1 MICFRDQRWIFRLI
15 LKEPNDLETG
25 SVELNRYTQ
34 TVIGSLVNGNL
45 SLIQNYAMIR
55 YFTSIVILLALAT
68 GALAQ
73 PVFTLSDAQ
82 GNKGDVV
89 SIDLKVKN
97 FKAIVGFQFAV
108 KFDPAKLKVKNVKN
122 LTTALDEFDQQ
133 NIDFSKVNTDRG
145 LITVAYA
152 NANSDDGFTIP
163 DDGVFFTIEFEII
176 ATGNTT
182 AIVDIP
188 QEVDFGEFSRKVE
201 MIDNKY
207 NEIGMTAKAG
217 TITIG
222 EGGGGPGRVGLSLGS
237 ASGSKGETVCI
248 PVKVSSFSSIIGM
261 QYSIKFDTDFLEYI
275 EGRNFDLTNF
285 SGASIST
292 ESVEKDKA
300 LIVSWTS
307 PDSEPVSKAD
317 GSTIV
322 ELCFKIKKDNGES
335 NVTFS
340 ESPQSIEF
348 VVLEG
353 GETTTVQA
361 NLTNGKISAGDGGT
375 GGTDCDK
382 PGFSVAASQI
392 TAPKGSNVCVNIV
405 GKGIDRMAVLQT
417 IIEWDPAVLSNPTLQ
432 TANLEVTGNDYNL
445 EKGAQGKFLLSWTHN
460 NPFGDGLT
468 LDDNSL
474 LFKLCFDVIG
484 DNGAKTDITFT
495 GDNET
500 TQIATDIDGKFYTFQ
515 YCNGSVTVGQPE
527 DVSVK
532 KVNPTCNGNNDGS
545 ISLTVNKGQ
554 SPFKFAWTKNGQ
566 SVGATATIKTLTA
579 GTYSYVVTDNTGAEI
594 GKGDV
599 VLEDPAPIKI
609 SSEITP
615 IEKGND
621 GAIMITVTGGTGTYM
636 YNWSTG
642 ADTKDLS
649 NLPAGTYTLTVTDE
663 NGCSVSESITLG
675 TGEFNV
681 VISPTRDYNGA
692 DVSCNGE
699 SDASLQAKA
708 NFGAQPYSYQWNTG
722 DETET
727 IQNVG
732 GGTYKVTVTD
742 KDGKKAEA
750 SYTVKEPQPLV
761 VRVNTTPS
769 NGGNA
774 GTAKAEVQGG
784 TQPYTYEWN
793 DKSPGSTTVFI
804 GSLTEG
810 SYRVIVKDANGC
822 MTQGLGRVPIDDRDC
837 FTAAQVM
844 TPNADGLNDE
854 LRIACVEGT
863 VNTLTVFDRYGAA
876 VYQEENYNNL
886 WTGIDSDGQALGDG
900 VYYYVL
906 QVKEIDGSTTQYKG
920 HVTLLRRLN

>member
-1 MICFRDQRWIFRLI
+1 
-15 LKEPNDLETG
+15 
-25 SVELNRYTQ
+25 
-34 TVIGSLVNGNL
+34 
-45 SLIQNYAMIR
+45 MIR
-55 YFTSIVILLALAT
+55 YFTSIVFLLALAT

-89 SIDLKVKN
+89 SIDVKVKN

-108 KFDPAKLKVKNVKN
+108 KFDPAKLKVKDVKN
-122 LTTALDEFDQQ
+122 LTSVLDEFDQQ
-133 NIDFSKVNTDRG
+133 NVDFSKVNSDKG
-145 LITVAYA
+145 LITLSYA
-152 NANSDDGFTIP
+152 NILSDDGFTIP
-163 DDGVFFTIEFEII
+163 DGGVFFTIEFEIV

-182 AIVDIP
+182 ATVDIP
-188 QEVDFGEFSRKVE
+188 QEVEFGEFPLKVE

-207 NEIGMTAKAG
+207 NEIGMTAMAG
-217 TITIG
+217 TVTIG
-222 EGGGGPGRVGLSLGS
+222 EGGAGPGRVGLSLGS

-248 PVKVSSFSSIIGM
+248 PIKISNFSSIIGM
-261 QYSIKFDTDFLEYI
+261 QYSIKFDTDFLEFV

-292 ESVEKDKA
+292 ESVTKDKA

-322 ELCFKIKKDNGES
+322 ELCFKVKKDNGET

-361 NLTNGKISAGDGGT
+361 NLTNGKISAGTGET

-382 PGFSVAASQI
+382 PGFSVAASTI
-392 TAPKGSNVCVNIV
+392 IAPKGSNACVNIV
-405 GKGIDRMAVLQT
+405 GKGIDRMGVLQT
-417 IIEWDPAVLSNPTLQ
+417 IIQWDPKVLSNPTIESV
-432 TANLEVTGNDYNL
+432 NLEITTFDYSL
-445 EKGAQGKFLLSWTHN
+445 EKGPEGKAILSWGYKST
-460 NPFGDGLT
+460 DGKGVT
-468 LDDNSL
+468 LADNSI

-484 DNGAKTDITFT
+484 DNGTQTNITFT
-495 GDNET
+495 GDNAT

-515 YCNGSVTVGQPE
+515 HCSGSVTVGQAE
-527 DVSVK
+527 AVTVK

-579 GTYSYVVTDNTGAEI
+579 GTYSYVVTDNSGAEI

-599 VLEDPAPIKI
+599 VLEEPNPIKI
-609 SSEITP
+609 SGEIKA
-615 IEKGND
+615 IDKGND
-621 GAIMITVTGGTGTYM
+621 GAIVITATGGTGTYM

-649 NLPAGTYTLTVTDE
+649 NLSAGTYTVTVTDA
-663 NGCSVSESITLG
+663 NGCSVSENFTLG

-681 VISPTRDYNGA
+681 VITATSSYNGS

-699 SDASLQAKA
+699 SDANLRAKA
-708 NFGAQPYSYQWNTG
+708 NSGAEPYSYKWNTG

-732 GGTYKVTVTD
+732 SGKYKVTVTD
-742 KDGKKAEA
+742 KDGKKAEV
-750 SYTVKEPQPLV
+750 SYTVNEPEPLV
-761 VRVNTTPS
+761 VRVATTPS

-774 GTAKAEVQGG
+774 GTAKAEIQGG

-810 SYRVIVKDANGC
+810 NYRVIVKDANGC
-822 MTQGLGRVPIDDRDC
+822 MTQGLGRVPVDDRDC
-837 FTAAQVM
+837 FSAAQVM

-863 VNTLTVFDRYGAA
+863 VNTLKIFDRYGAA
-876 VYQEENYNNL
+876 VYQEENYSNL
-886 WTGIDSDGQALGDG
+886 WTGTDSDGRELGDG

-906 QVKEIDGSTTQYKG
+906 QVKEIDGSSTQYKG